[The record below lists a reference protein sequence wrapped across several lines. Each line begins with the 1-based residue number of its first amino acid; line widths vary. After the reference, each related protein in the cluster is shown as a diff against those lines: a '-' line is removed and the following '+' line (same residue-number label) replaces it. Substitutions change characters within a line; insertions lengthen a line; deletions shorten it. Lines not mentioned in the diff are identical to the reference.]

1 MPSAERGPLTRRA
14 FSFSKYPPALLK
26 INFHYKVIIKLME
39 RLSAEASTIVA
50 RLIDKVQDKL
60 FLDIALPYQPT
71 LNIKRFDTVV
81 HPDGPAYFFS
91 VGLFSDKPLF
101 RFITRVISLVVDQRV
116 LENNIGSVQVI
127 PFYYRDDPNEIV
139 QKAAFLSNGTLTL
152 TDEMQQR
159 DICAFMERWVIDL
172 LTDGYV

>member
-1 MPSAERGPLTRRA
+1 
-14 FSFSKYPPALLK
+14 
-26 INFHYKVIIKLME
+26 ME
-39 RLSAEASTIVA
+39 RLSAESSAIVA

-60 FLDIALPYQPT
+60 FLDITLPDQPT
-71 LNIKRFDTVV
+71 LNIKRFDTVI

-91 VGLFSDKPLF
+91 VGLFSDKSRF

-116 LENNIGSVQVI
+116 SENKIGSVQVI

-139 QKAAFLSNGTLTL
+139 QKTAFLSDGTITL

>member
-1 MPSAERGPLTRRA
+1 
-14 FSFSKYPPALLK
+14 
-26 INFHYKVIIKLME
+26 ME
-39 RLSAEASTIVA
+39 RLSTDASAIVA

-60 FLDIALPYQPT
+60 FLDIALPDQPT

-91 VGLFSDKPLF
+91 VGLFSDKSRF
-101 RFITRVISLVVDQRV
+101 RFITRVISLVVEQRV
-116 LENNIGSVQVI
+116 SENKVDSVQVF

-139 QKAAFLSNGTLTL
+139 QKAAFLSDGTLTVK
-152 TDEMQQR
+152 DEMQQR

-172 LTDGYV
+172 RTDGYA